1 MAWLADTVLV
11 VHALLVLFIV
21 GGLVVIWVGAGIG
34 WPWARGRLFRLLHL
48 SAIGVVAVLAL
59 LGIACPLTV
68 LEDWLRTGSTGSEGF
83 LQHWGSRLLYYDLP
97 AWVFTLGYAWFA
109 LLVLLTWFLVP
120 PRRRK

>member
-21 GGLVVIWVGAGIG
+21 GGFVAIWVGAGVG
-34 WPWARGRLFRLLHL
+34 WPWVRDRLFRLFHL
-48 SAIGVVAVLAL
+48 SAIGVVAALAL

-68 LEDWLRTGSTGSEGF
+68 LEDRLRTGTAGTEGF
-83 LQHWGSRLLYYDLP
+83 LQHWVSRLLYYDLP
-97 AWVFTLGYAWFA
+97 AWVFTLGYALFA
-109 LLVLLTWFLVP
+109 LLVLLAWFLVP